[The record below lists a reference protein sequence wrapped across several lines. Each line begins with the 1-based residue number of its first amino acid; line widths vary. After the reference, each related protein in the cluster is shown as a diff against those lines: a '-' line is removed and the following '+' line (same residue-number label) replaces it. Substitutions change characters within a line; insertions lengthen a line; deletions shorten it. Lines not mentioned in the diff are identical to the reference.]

1 MIIFA
6 AILATF
12 VYGMIAAMLG
22 TILPDLSARF
32 KLTPRENGRIAFSQA
47 LGLVIA
53 SIAVGPLIDQS
64 GKKIALVI
72 GLALISAALFLLPR
86 STGFGTVAAYLFM
99 LGIGG
104 GIIVVGANT
113 LAGDVNPAHKGM
125 TLNLLNLFFGL
136 GGFATPF
143 IAANLLKRNSTRL
156 CYTVAILTVA
166 TLVVNAATSM
176 PSPVPTT
183 AAAVQHETA
192 APGSIFFKDPAPTE

>member
-1 MIIFA
+1 MLIFS
-6 AILATF
+6 AILAIF

-32 KLTPRENGRIAFSQA
+32 QFTPRQNGRIALSQA
-47 LGLVIA
+47 VGLVIA

-64 GKKIALVI
+64 GKKVALVV
-72 GLALISAALFLLPR
+72 GLALISLALFLLPR

-143 IAANLLKRNSTRL
+143 IAANLVKRNSTRL
-156 CYTVAILTVA
+156 CYAVAGLTVA
-166 TLVVNAATSM
+166 ALLVNAM
-176 PSPVPTT
+176 
-183 AAAVQHETA
+183 
-192 APGSIFFKDPAPTE
+192 API